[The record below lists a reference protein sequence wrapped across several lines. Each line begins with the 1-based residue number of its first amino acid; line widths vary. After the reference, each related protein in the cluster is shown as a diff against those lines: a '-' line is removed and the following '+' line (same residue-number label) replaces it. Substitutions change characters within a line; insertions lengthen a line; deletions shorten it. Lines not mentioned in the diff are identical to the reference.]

1 MSVALPPQI
10 QSDIEDLLTH
20 DKVFSKSGIEM
31 PDFSWRTHDAIFPS
45 LMRTIVGQQLS
56 TKAANT
62 IWQRVADGVCDIS
75 HKGFSKID
83 DETLRGYGLS
93 RQKVSYVRGLADA
106 VKAKQFD
113 PELLWDMDDEDAIAH
128 ITALK
133 GFGEWS
139 AHMILIFTLSRPDIW
154 PTGDLAIREG
164 VRIYKKLD
172 ERPDVPTTQKF
183 GNKFKGRRT
192 ALSLL
197 LWKLQDKK

>member
-1 MSVALPPQI
+1 
-10 QSDIEDLLTH
+10 
-20 DKVFSKSGIEM
+20 M
-31 PDFSWRTHDAIFPS
+31 PDFSWRTHEAIFPS

-56 TKAANT
+56 TKAAGT
-62 IWQRVADGVCDIS
+62 IWQRVMDGVGDIS
-75 HKGFSKID
+75 HTGFSKID
-83 DETLRGYGLS
+83 DEMLRAYGLS
-93 RQKVSYVRGLADA
+93 RQKISYVRGLAEA
-106 VKAKQFD
+106 VATKQFD
-113 PELLWDMDDEDAIAH
+113 PELLWKMEDDEAIEH

-139 AHMILIFTLSRPDIW
+139 AHMILIFTLNRHDIW

-172 ERPDVPTTQKF
+172 VRPDVPTTLKF

-197 LWKLQDKK
+197 LWKLQDIK